1 MQDKTAGIWVKGDSS
16 GLSAGDEVAVEGR
29 IREGVFSPVLTAIS
43 IRKLGTASLPR
54 PVPVT
59 YKQLASGDFECQ
71 YVSITGVVRSVGLR
85 PQVLPDER
93 LWVKIEVDGQFIYAA
108 LPEKDAAA
116 IDQLIDSQV
125 RVEAVATSSKNRN
138 QQIIAPIL
146 TVASAHNVTLL
157 KRGPQDLF
165 ALPVTPIGRLMQY
178 RAGIDYD
185 HRVRVAGTVTYSK
198 SGDSLILQ
206 DPSGAILIL
215 TDQHIELRPG
225 DRVEASGF
233 PTPKNAGPVLEDSAL
248 RIVGHGLP
256 PVPRSVPVDEFL
268 AGAFNNSLVS
278 IQGRT
283 VRRIREPNREI
294 LLIQADSNLIAAE
307 LPSTS
312 DTNELQNIPDG
323 STVNV
328 SGVSVVQVEGTWF
341 VGGSNASIVSSIILL
356 RSPTDVKVLK
366 PPSWWN
372 ARHLIY
378 LAIFLAVLLLAVLAL
393 VVYKQMDHWRLQA
406 VLKEREWL
414 ANEMHDT
421 LAQSFAGI
429 GFQLQA
435 IRDAV
440 PDGSPRLRKQVDV
453 AWSLVRH
460 SHKEARRSI
469 EPLSIDAPH
478 EFDLLSALVGS
489 AKKMVGD
496 GSVEVNTESAGP
508 QRAMPPH
515 IYGAL
520 LRIGQEAIAN
530 AVRHADPR
538 AIGISVS
545 YSAKQVRLAV
555 QDDGCGFVM
564 SASLLGFG
572 LRGMRK
578 RAAAIGARIEIVTE
592 PGFGTCLEVMAPLP
606 PDLTPSVIF
615 KRVWK
620 HVAEMKSNAST

>member
-1 MQDKTAGIWVKGDSS
+1 LAFSANRFCPHSAAQPPAPFRTIASVLALNPDQAAQNYTAQVRGVVTKPTAQGLFMQDKTAGIWVKGDSS

-93 LWVKIEVDGQFIYAA
+93 LWVKIEVDGQFVYAA

-146 TVASAHNVTLL
+146 TVARAHNVTLL

-440 PDGSPRLRKQVDV
+440 PDGSQNSGNK
-453 AWSLVRH
+453 
-460 SHKEARRSI
+460 
-469 EPLSIDAPH
+469 
-478 EFDLLSALVGS
+478 
-489 AKKMVGD
+489 
-496 GSVEVNTESAGP
+496 
-508 QRAMPPH
+508 
-515 IYGAL
+515 
-520 LRIGQEAIAN
+520 
-530 AVRHADPR
+530 
-538 AIGISVS
+538 
-545 YSAKQVRLAV
+545 
-555 QDDGCGFVM
+555 
-564 SASLLGFG
+564 
-572 LRGMRK
+572 
-578 RAAAIGARIEIVTE
+578 
-592 PGFGTCLEVMAPLP
+592 
-606 PDLTPSVIF
+606 
-615 KRVWK
+615 
-620 HVAEMKSNAST
+620 